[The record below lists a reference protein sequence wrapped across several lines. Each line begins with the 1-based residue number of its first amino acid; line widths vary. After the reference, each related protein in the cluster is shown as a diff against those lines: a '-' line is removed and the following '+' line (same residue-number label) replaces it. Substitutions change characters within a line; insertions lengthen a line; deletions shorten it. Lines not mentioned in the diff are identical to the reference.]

1 MDMRHLCRII
11 VICGLL
17 IITSK
22 GYSQTSGIS
31 PLPTYTISAGT
42 TIVLHGASTGAA
54 AYQWYLNGV
63 IISGATSKDY
73 TTGKAGTYTVV
84 TYNIEGCA
92 SQLSDGVVVII
103 ASSAPP
109 SQPDTLVDLSIGIQS
124 SNTQAQLGQSYTY
137 VITAN
142 NNSQPTG
149 TQVQVTY
156 ILPPQI
162 SYVPQPI
169 SSSNVSYNPVTRTL
183 TWNVG
188 SLVQNVPVSM
198 VVPVMVL
205 EPGAIQ
211 STVDIKGRQPDPVL
225 ANNVAEVV
233 QQVNPLIIPNVFTPN
248 GDGIN
253 DTFFIPGLNT
263 YTENEITIINRWGN
277 DVYEKKN
284 YQNDWTGNG
293 LVEGT
298 YFYVLRVLTLAG
310 NWDVYKGYVT
320 LLRTKKE

>member
-1 MDMRHLCRII
+1 MKHLCRII

-22 GYSQTSGIS
+22 GYSQKPGIP

-54 AYQWYLNGV
+54 AYQWYLNDV
-63 IISGATSKDY
+63 AIPGATGKDY
-73 TTGKAGTYTVV
+73 TTEKAGTYAVV

-92 SQLSDGVVVII
+92 SQLSDAVVVII
-103 ASSAPP
+103 TTSAPP
-109 SQPDTLVDLSIGIQS
+109 SQPDTLVDLTIGIQS
-124 SNTQAQLGQSYTY
+124 SNTQVQPGQSYTY
-137 VITAN
+137 IITAN

-149 TQVQVTY
+149 TQVTVTY
-156 ILPPQI
+156 VLPPQI
-162 SYVPQPI
+162 SYAPEPI
-169 SSSNVSYNPVTRTL
+169 SNGNVSYNPVTRTL
-183 TWNVG
+183 TWDIG
-188 SLVQNVPVSM
+188 MLVQNKPVTL
-198 VVPVMVL
+198 VVPVTVL

-211 STVDIKGRQPDPVL
+211 STVDIKGKQPDPVL
-225 ANNVAEVV
+225 FNNVAEIV

-253 DTFFIPGLNT
+253 DTFLIPGLNT

-298 YFYVLRVLTLAG
+298 YFYVLKVLTLAG